1 MPPETLPRILLD
13 ADVLSHFIKG
23 DQAGLLNV
31 VFPNRLVIL
40 DEVMRELERVSR
52 FEQPLEW
59 LIKLSNITVISFAED
74 DEVLTEFGNLL
85 RQYLGRGESACM
97 ATARY
102 HGDFIASSN
111 LKDITRYCQ
120 QHGITYYTTL
130 DILHFAVQDGHL
142 TVEECDAFLVKIK
155 KLGSRPGFDSY
166 QQYLKAGPRSR

>member
-1 MPPETLPRILLD
+1 MPPDPLPRILLD

-23 DQAGLLNV
+23 GQAGLLNA

-40 DEVMRELERVSR
+40 DEVMRELDRVSR
-52 FEQPLEW
+52 FNQPLNI
-59 LIKLSNITVISFAED
+59 LIKLSNITIVSFADD
-74 DEVLTEFGNLL
+74 DEVLMEFGNLL

-111 LKDITRYCQ
+111 LKDITRYCK

-142 TVEECDAFLVKIK
+142 TVDDCNTFITTIK
-155 KLGSRPGFDSY
+155 KLGSKPGFDSY